1 MQLYLILKSKIMD
14 LNNKLKN
21 IPKIYY
27 INLDE
32 RLDRK
37 NYIES
42 QFDELKINNWERYSA
57 SKYRI
62 ENLEDWQSLL
72 SYKPNVNSSL
82 KDITWTAQTITYLNL
97 IEDWLITTTDKY
109 AIIIEDD
116 YNLLMFKY
124 WHFDWEFFMNNIPYD
139 WDIIQLSYE
148 NPFIYPCFL
157 HPTLDSSGVGALL
170 INRHFAEKL
179 IRLHKIDGKYCI
191 HKTKNKMSSI
201 YWGNQGEPPNHIQ
214 EFLTVDYLVKIAR
227 SYSIPLMYSSVD
239 WGKQDELNNVGAD
252 QYKCFKQCE
261 YACKY
266 WWTKL
271 RDKFTLDEFFTYGKS
286 NDHYVIFDKSKMSQG
301 PLL

>member
-1 MQLYLILKSKIMD
+1 MN
-14 LNNKLKN
+14 LNDKLKN

-32 RLDRK
+32 RPDRK

-57 SKYRI
+57 SKYRV
-62 ENLEDWQSLL
+62 ENLEDWQSL
-72 SYKPNVNSSL
+72 
-82 KDITWTAQTITYLNL
+82 ITHKLNAKRTASIISTAQSITYLNL
-97 IEDWLITTTDKY
+97 IEDWLIKTSDKY

-116 YNLLMFKY
+116 YNLLMSKY

-148 NPFIYPCFL
+148 NPFVYPWFL
-157 HPTLDSSGVGALL
+157 HPTLDSSGVGTLL

-191 HKTKNKMSSI
+191 DKNRNKMSSL
-201 YWGNQGEPPNHIQ
+201 YWSSQEDPPNHIQ
-214 EFLTVDYLVKIAR
+214 EFLCIDYLVKIGR

-239 WGKQDELNNVGAD
+239 WGKTNELNNVSVS

-266 WWTKL
+266 WWIKL
-271 RDKFTLDEFFTYGKS
+271 RDKFTLDEFFTYGKL
-286 NDHYVIFDKSKMSQG
+286 NDRYMTFDKTNKY

>member
-1 MQLYLILKSKIMD
+1 MQLYLILKNKIMD

-32 RLDRK
+32 RPDRK
-37 NYIES
+37 NYTES
-42 QFDELKINNWERYSA
+42 QFDKLKINNWERYSA
-57 SKYRI
+57 SKYRV
-62 ENLEDWQSLL
+62 ENLEDWQLLL
-72 SYKPNVNSSL
+72 SDKLNTKSNPN
-82 KDITWTAQTITYLNL
+82 IIWCAQTITYLNL
-97 IEDWLITTTDKY
+97 IEDWLITTSDEY

-116 YNLLMFKY
+116 YDLLMSKY

-148 NPFIYPCFL
+148 NPFVYPCFL
-157 HPTLDSSGVGALL
+157 HPTLDSSGVGSLL

-191 HKTKNKMSSI
+191 DKSRNKMSSY
-201 YWGNQGEPPNHIQ
+201 YWSNQGEPPNHVQ
-214 EFLTVDYLVKIAR
+214 EFLAIDYLVKIGR

-252 QYKCFKQCE
+252 QYRCFKQCE

-271 RDKFTLDEFFTYGKS
+271 RDKFTLDEFFTYGKP
-286 NDHYVIFDKSKMSQG
+286 NDYYVIFDKTNKY

>member
-1 MQLYLILKSKIMD
+1 MN
-14 LNNKLKN
+14 LNDKLKN

-32 RLDRK
+32 RPDRK

-57 SKYRI
+57 SKYRV
-62 ENLEDWQSLL
+62 ENLENWQSLITHKL
-72 SYKPNVNSSL
+72 NCNLNY
-82 KDITWTAQTITYLNL
+82 DIIYTAVTITYLNL
-97 IEDWLITTTDKY
+97 IEDWLIKTSDEY
-109 AIIIEDD
+109 AIVIEDD
-116 YNLLMFKY
+116 YDLMMSKY

-148 NPFIYPCFL
+148 NPYLYPCFL

-191 HKTKNKMSSI
+191 DKNKNKMSSC
-201 YWGNQGEPPNHIQ
+201 YWGKSEDYNLQ
-214 EFLTVDYLVKIAR
+214 EFLTMDYLVKIGR

-239 WGKQDELNNVGAD
+239 WGRTDKLNNVKSD
-252 QYKCFKQCE
+252 QYRCFKQCE

-266 WWTKL
+266 WWIKM
-271 RDKFTLDEFFTYGKS
+271 RDKFTLDEFFTYGKP
-286 NDHYVIFDKSKMSQG
+286 NDQYVIFDKMKKY
-301 PLL
+301 PLF